1 MAPESGLSGDDR
13 FAELRRRMVDRQIEA
28 RGIDDPRVLEAMET
42 VPRHAFVR
50 PELAEAAYEDRPLP
64 IGEGQTISQPY
75 IVARM
80 AQLADIDPDDRVLE
94 IGAGCGYAAA
104 VYGELAREVVTVEIR
119 PPLAE
124 TARSALDRLG
134 YANVTV
140 LTGDVDEVG
149 GEERFDAV
157 LAAAAAAEIPPSL
170 EQRLADEGRLVL
182 PVGSR
187 FSQHLWTVDRRGDE
201 LVRRRHEAVAF
212 VPLV

>member
-1 MAPESGLSGDDR
+1 MT
-13 FAELRRRMVDRQIEA
+13 
-28 RGIDDPRVLEAMET
+28 T
-42 VPRHAFVR
+42 VPRHEFVP

-80 AQLADIDPDDRVLE
+80 ADLADIEAGDQVLE

-104 VYGELAREVVTVEIR
+104 VLGELAQEVVTVEIR
-119 PPLAE
+119 PTLAE
-124 TARSALDRLG
+124 SARSTLDRLG
-134 YANVTV
+134 YSNVKV
-140 LTGDVDEVG
+140 VTGSIDEVDS
-149 GEERFDAV
+149 EMRFGAV
-157 LAAAAAAEIPPSL
+157 LAAAAASEIPDTL
-170 EQRLADEGRLVL
+170 EDRLADGGRLVL

-187 FSQHLWTVDRRGDE
+187 FAQHLWTVDRQGDE